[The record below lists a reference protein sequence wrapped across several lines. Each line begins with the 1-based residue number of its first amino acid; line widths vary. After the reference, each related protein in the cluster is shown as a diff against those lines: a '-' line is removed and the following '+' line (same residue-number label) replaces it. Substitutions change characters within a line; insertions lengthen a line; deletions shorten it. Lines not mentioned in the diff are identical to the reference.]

1 MRKAAPRISRT
12 SVAPQYDQRV
22 TQPKRKV
29 SLSLDEDLVALFEGG
44 GEALSTQVNQAL
56 RTEVERRRR
65 QQALAVLLQRLDEL
79 HGPLNSAEDEAEI
92 ARLMRLLGGPA

>member
-1 MRKAAPRISRT
+1 MRKAAQRVGRT
-12 SVAPQYDQRV
+12 PVVPQYDQGV

-65 QQALAVLLQRLDEL
+65 QRALTALLQRLDEL
-79 HGPLNSAEDEAEI
+79 HGPLDTAEDEAEI
-92 ARLMRLLGGPA
+92 TRLMRLLGGRA

>member
-12 SVAPQYDQRV
+12 SVVPQYDQRV

-92 ARLMRLLGGPA
+92 ARVMRLLGGPA

>member
-1 MRKAAPRISRT
+1 MRKAAQRVGRT